1 MLKKMIE
8 ERMTQL
14 ERSMGNGKPNDKLM
28 DRLVS
33 LEKENKALKEY
44 AKRVEESVKNILNA
58 EKEKAKQKVTQAVQT
73 QDPSWVSLFEALLP
87 VGEKL
92 LDAIEF
98 NQAENRRVLS
108 HHIDVF
114 IKRVLNWRELQ
125 NFH

>member
-8 ERMTQL
+8 ERMAQL
-14 ERSMGNGKPNDKLM
+14 ERSMGNDKPNDKLM

-92 LDAIEF
+92 LAAIEF
-98 NQAENRRVLS
+98 NQDENQRVLS
-108 HHIDVF
+108 HHINVF
-114 IKRVLNWRELQ
+114 IKRVLVWRELQ